1 MSESGT
7 LSALIEEAD
16 FKLRWFDLGR
26 RLQAVPKSIAE
37 AFEAGQKAWPYP
49 YLRQAWSGLLLE
61 PTEGGEPAV
70 WFLRFPLDEQGMLQL
85 QARDGLL
92 RALAQELKQ
101 GPSSESAVQLDQLL
115 QQSGLLYTPSSERQA
130 AFHAYTGKLLKRAP
144 SAHYAAVLD
153 YFGNPQNSR
162 WDNLAL
168 QGIADL
174 ATRWELQKELLLREL
189 PHIAAPV
196 FINLCH
202 CLENEAVDHQLV
214 EVIATR
220 ARESLKIDAQDTPDF
235 TVIAAAVR
243 GISNSPAQGLRHTL
257 QQELL
262 EALQQQPSSS
272 GARPVSVQPIELL
285 TAIGSRCPQDL
296 EDQPLARLW
305 LNTLAQS
312 NNQSTFNLL
321 LSDLMFLPRVRA
333 SLLSILRDPTRD
345 ETLAQAF
352 GNFLHGPKPTH

>member
-26 RLQAVPKSIAE
+26 RLQSVPKSTAE
-37 AFEAGQKAWPYP
+37 AFEAGQKAWPHP
-49 YLRQAWSGLLLE
+49 YLRQAWSGLLLQ
-61 PTEGGEPAV
+61 PVEGGEPAV
-70 WFLRFPLDEQGMLQL
+70 WFLRFPLDEQGKLQL

-101 GPSSESAVQLDQLL
+101 APASESAAQLDKLL
-115 QQSGLLYTPSSERQA
+115 QQSSLLYTPSNERQA
-130 AFHAYTGKLLKRAP
+130 AFHAHTQRLLKRTP

-153 YFGNPQNSR
+153 YFHNPQKSR

-174 ATRWELQKELLLREL
+174 SARWDSQKELLLNQL

-196 FINLCH
+196 FVNLCH
-202 CLENEAVDHQLV
+202 CLENEAIDHQLA

-220 ARESLKIDAQDTPDF
+220 ARDSLHDDTPDF
-235 TVIAAAVR
+235 TLIAAAVR
-243 GISNSPAQGLRHTL
+243 GISHSLAQGLRGTL
-257 QQELL
+257 LQEVLKQL
-262 EALQQQPSSS
+262 TQKSSS
-272 GARPVSVQPIELL
+272 GTQSIKAKSIELL
-285 TAIGSRCPQDL
+285 AAIGSRCPQDL
-296 EDQPLARLW
+296 ENPQLAKLW
-305 LNTLAQS
+305 LNALADS
-312 NNQSTFNLL
+312 DNQDTFNLL
-321 LSDLMFLPRVRA
+321 LSDLMFLPKVRT
-333 SLLSILRDPTRD
+333 SLLSTLRDPERN

-352 GNFLHGPKPTH
+352 GHFLHGPKSIH